1 MTTVPQYQQFAS
13 DLRRDILSG
22 RYGWEGGLP
31 GIQELV
37 KRSGLAANTIY
48 RALSLLVGERLI
60 EQRDKAYYVSRHPIQ
75 MTRYV
80 LPIAVR
86 MKALNKEGYIKNIGK
101 VERTVLPEHLAGKI
115 NAQSHPQ
122 ACVLQACILGE
133 LAGDGSERPNQ
144 MSHYYFLLPM
154 SEEQIRQLEE
164 NAAFDPLPVGPAI
177 QMSRHDEI
185 TARPPTQKE
194 IETLNLPAAASV
206 IAVLTVVRDESGIPL
221 LIQEDAFPTLVTLMY
236 DYTFENSPS
245 Q

>member
-1 MTTVPQYQQFAS
+1 MTVPQYQQFAS

-31 GIQELV
+31 GIQELI

-60 EQRDKAYYVSRHPIQ
+60 EQRDKAYFVSRHPIQ
-75 MTRYV
+75 MTKYV
-80 LPIAVR
+80 LPIVVR
-86 MKALNKEGYIKNIGK
+86 MKALNKGGYIKNIGK
-101 VERTVLPEHLAGKI
+101 VERTRLPEHLAGKI
-115 NAQSHPQ
+115 DAGSKDRS
-122 ACVLQACILGE
+122 CVLQTCILGE
-133 LAGDGSERPNQ
+133 LAEDGSERPNQ

-154 SEEQIRQLEE
+154 TEEQVRQFELQP
-164 NAAFDPLPVGPAI
+164 AFDPLPVGPGI
-177 QMSRHDEI
+177 EMSRHDEI
-185 TARPPTQKE
+185 TARPPTQNE

-206 IAVLTVVRDESGIPL
+206 IAVLTIVRDGSGTPL

-236 DYTFENSPS
+236 DYTFENSPD